1 MPIDEDLLAEA
12 VTAAA
17 KVAEQEAGLAGAK
30 AEYRLVIR
38 RLHLAGA
45 SMREIAEALGISYQ
59 RVHQIVDGG
68 AGPRRWRRRR
78 RQDPLHG
85 QRACSFCGRGQPQV
99 RKMIA
104 GPDVHICGP
113 CISQAAEVSR
123 GRIAE
128 GTALEGTAL
137 HAVTIDTDL
146 ACSFCGKRRA
156 VTEALVAGDGPAG
169 QVPPAICNECLAL
182 CQDVVDR
189 DPAKPMTIRVR

>member
-12 VTAAA
+12 TTAAA
-17 KVAEQEAGLAGAK
+17 KVAGQEAGLAGAK

-45 SMREIAEALGISYQ
+45 SMREIAEALGISHQ
-59 RVHQIVDGG
+59 RVHQILDGG

-78 RQDPLHG
+78 RQDPLFG
-85 QRACSFCGRGQPQV
+85 QRACSFCGRSQFQV

-113 CISQAAEVSR
+113 CITQAAGVSS

-128 GTALEGTAL
+128 DTALQ
-137 HAVTIDTDL
+137 AVTADTGL
-146 ACSFCGKRRA
+146 GCSFCGKRRA
-156 VTEALVAGDGPAG
+156 ATEALVAGYGPAG
-169 QVPPAICNECLAL
+169 QTPPAICNECLAL
-182 CQDVVDR
+182 CQEHADAI
-189 DPAKPMTIRVR
+189 PASP